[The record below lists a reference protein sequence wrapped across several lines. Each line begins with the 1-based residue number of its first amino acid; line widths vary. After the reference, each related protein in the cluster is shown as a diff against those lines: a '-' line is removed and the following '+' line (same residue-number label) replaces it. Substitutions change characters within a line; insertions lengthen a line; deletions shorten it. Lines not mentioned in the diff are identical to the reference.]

1 MLYCLWTGIGHL
13 VISVCT
19 PFEVVKLVGP
29 SSLNAILLTPSSL
42 TILFISVTH
51 SQQQF
56 SLGGGVLGGRAS
68 QFWRLVE
75 GFWV

>member
-42 TILFISVTH
+42 TICS
-51 SQQQF
+51 SQLLTVSN
-56 SLGGGVLGGRAS
+56 SLASEGGVLGGRAS